1 MARSRAFDEQAA
13 LEAAVAHFWSR
24 GYEAASV
31 RDLAQCMG
39 IGGAS
44 LYNAYGGKRDLF
56 ILALDHYCDVS
67 TRERLNR
74 IERTHAGRNAI
85 SAFFD
90 DIIAHSINDKQRR
103 GCFLVNSA
111 VELASHDSELREKIG
126 SYLDEITAFFS
137 KQISLAQVQGEVSP
151 SIDVEQI
158 STHLLGLLMGIR
170 VLARLNPDR
179 KLLTAV
185 VRPALDLLQSPNSN

>member
-31 RDLAQCMG
+31 RDLAECMG

-90 DIIAHSINDKQRR
+90 DIIAHSVNDKQRK

-111 VELASHDSELREKIG
+111 VELASHDSELREIIG
-126 SYLDEITAFFS
+126 SYHRGNNGLFQQTGKPRPGSRRSFS
-137 KQISLAQVQGEVSP
+137 IHRCGTNFHASAGRCSWVSVFLP
-151 SIDVEQI
+151 
-158 STHLLGLLMGIR
+158 G
-170 VLARLNPDR
+170 
-179 KLLTAV
+179 
-185 VRPALDLLQSPNSN
+185 